1 MLQGRLL
8 RAQTI
13 TSIKGVGVIMAH
25 LPHHCPPH
33 SSASGGMSEGYS
45 RGRGGEGAGQWGDE
59 TEEEAMPGPGGL
71 QKVCCRKAVRMEGRW
86 RH

>member
-25 LPHHCPPH
+25 FPTTAHPTPPPVEECQRAAVGVAVGKGQ
-33 SSASGGMSEGYS
+33 SNGGM
-45 RGRGGEGAGQWGDE
+45 RLRRRPCQVLGD
-59 TEEEAMPGPGGL
+59 
-71 QKVCCRKAVRMEGRW
+71 CRRSLAERQ
-86 RH
+86 

>member
-1 MLQGRLL
+1 
-8 RAQTI
+8 
-13 TSIKGVGVIMAH
+13 MAY

-33 SSASGGMSEGYS
+33 SSASGGMSEGDS

-59 TEEEAMPGPGGL
+59 IEEEAVPGPGGL